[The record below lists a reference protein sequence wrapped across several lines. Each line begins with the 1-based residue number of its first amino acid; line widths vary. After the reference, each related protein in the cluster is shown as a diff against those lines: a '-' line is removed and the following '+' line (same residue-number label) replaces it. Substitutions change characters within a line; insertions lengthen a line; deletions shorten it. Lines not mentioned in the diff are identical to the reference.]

1 MPINRWMDKEN
12 VVYIH
17 NGILLNHKMEWY
29 SVVCSKIDGTGRY
42 YAKRNKSDTERQ
54 ISHILSHM
62 WIFEKLEQNV

>member
-1 MPINRWMDKEN
+1 
-12 VVYIH
+12 
-17 NGILLNHKMEWY
+17 
-29 SVVCSKIDGTGRY
+29 VVCSKIDGTGRY